1 MNLKPKKNNPDP
13 VTIVMIPF
21 DQYSVFA
28 KAVRNLFQRTKESF
42 ELILV
47 EGNAPPAVRMDLEAL
62 KLKHKNIKIIYSGH
76 RPRMAEA
83 FNLALP
89 HIRTERA
96 FFMHNDVQ
104 VTSGWLNALL
114 SFAALNK
121 GVVCPK
127 IEILHKDK
135 YLDPHMGYPA
145 TFSSSLSDFE
155 VSGVNMHA
163 FLLDKDILNRVESFD
178 EKVGTA
184 LVGLELTEIMKKN
197 SICIHQAPLTM
208 HYEPPA
214 LAKPHD
220 LALFAHQWNEAHM
233 RASLTYLKKKWGLDI
248 PEKKYLGW
256 LNRKKAL
263 CEKKPFFLLPSLEKA
278 GPFILRTPKIN
289 LHKFIDVLNQA

>member
-1 MNLKPKKNNPDP
+1 MDLKPKKNHPER

-21 DQYSVFA
+21 DQYSIFA
-28 KAVRNLFQRTKESF
+28 KAVRNLIHLTKEPF
-42 ELILV
+42 DLIII
-47 EGNAPPAVRMDLEAL
+47 EGNAPHSVRLDLEAL
-62 KLKHKNIKIIYSGH
+62 KRKHKNIKIIYSNH

-104 VTSGWLNALL
+104 VKPGWLSVLL
-114 SFAALNK
+114 GFSAHNK

-127 IEILHKDK
+127 IEVLHKDK

-145 TFSSSLSDFE
+145 TFSSLSNFE
-155 VSGVNMHA
+155 VLGVNMHA
-163 FLLDKDILNRVESFD
+163 FLLDKDILDLIETFD

-184 LVGLELTEIMKKN
+184 LVGLELTEVMKKH
-197 SICIHQAPLTM
+197 SIAIHQAPLTL

-214 LAKPHD
+214 LARSQD
-220 LALFAHQWNEAHM
+220 LALFAHQWDEAHM
-233 RASLTYLKKKWGLDI
+233 RESLAYLKKKWGLDI

-263 CEKKPFFLLPSLEKA
+263 CEKKPFLLLPSFEKTS
-278 GPFILRTPKIN
+278 PFLLRAPKIN
-289 LHKFIDVLNQA
+289 LRNFIDVLNQA

>member
-1 MNLKPKKNNPDP
+1 MDLKPKKNRPDH

-21 DQYSVFA
+21 DQYSIFA
-28 KAVRNLFQRTKESF
+28 KAVRNLIQLTKEPF
-42 ELILV
+42 ELILI
-47 EGNAPPAVRMDLEAL
+47 EGNAPHSVRLDLEAL
-62 KLKHKNIKIIYSGH
+62 KRKHKNIKIIYSNH

-104 VTSGWLNALL
+104 VKLGWLNAIL
-114 SFAALNK
+114 SFSDRNK

-127 IEILHKDK
+127 IEVLHKDK
-135 YLDPHMGYPA
+135 YLDPYMGYPA
-145 TFSSSLSDFE
+145 TYSSLSNFE
-155 VSGVNMHA
+155 VLGVNMHA
-163 FLLDKDILNRVESFD
+163 FLLDKDIIDHIETFD

-184 LVGLELTEIMKKN
+184 LVGLELTELMKKH
-197 SICIHQAPLTM
+197 SIAIHQAPITL

-214 LAKPHD
+214 LARSHD
-220 LALFAHQWNEAHM
+220 LALFAHQWDEAHM
-233 RASLTYLKKKWGLDI
+233 RESLTYLKKKWGLDI

-263 CEKKPFFLLPSLEKA
+263 CEKKPFFLLPSLEKTS
-278 GPFILRTPKIN
+278 PFLLRAPKIN
-289 LHKFIDVLNQA
+289 LRNFIDVLNQA